1 MNQTNRVLIVVTNGK
16 QLDDG
21 PLAGVWW
28 SEVAEPIEEF
38 AARGYEV
45 TIASPKGGEAL
56 VDPASMKEAGE
67 GAEHSYKKWLSDTMP
82 LSKAKTQDYEAIFL
96 AGGHGAMFDLP
107 HDVHLQ
113 NLLTDFVTAG
123 KPIGAVCHGV
133 AGLVGAKLDTS
144 NRLVENKRLTGFTNA
159 EEAGTPLQGRLP
171 FLLETRLRE
180 LEAKFVAGPDFA
192 EHVEVDGGLVTGQNP
207 ASSRAAARA
216 VAELIVAD
224 KPLEH
229 RQGRVP
235 GGVAR

>member
-1 MNQTNRVLIVVTNGK
+1 MQKTNQVLIVVTNGK
-16 QLDDG
+16 QLDG
-21 PLAGVWW
+21 GVLAGVWW
-28 SEVAEPIEEF
+28 SEVAEPIEAF

-56 VDPASMKEAGE
+56 VDPASMKDAGE
-67 GAEHSYKKWLSDTMP
+67 SAEHSYRKWLSDTMP
-82 LSKAKTQDYEAIFL
+82 LRKAKTQDYQAIFL
-96 AGGHGAMFDLP
+96 AGGHGAMFDFP
-107 HDVHLQ
+107 QDVHLQ

-144 NRLVENKRLTGFTNA
+144 NPLVENKTLTGFTNA
-159 EEAGTPLQGRLP
+159 EEAQTPLQGRLP
-171 FLLETRLRE
+171 FLLETKLKE
-180 LEAKFVAGPDFA
+180 LEAKFVAGPDYA

-207 ASSRAAARA
+207 ASSRAAAIA
-216 VAELIVAD
+216 VADLIAAG

-235 GGVAR
+235 GGVGQ

>member
-1 MNQTNRVLIVVTNGK
+1 MEKTNKVLIVVTNGR
-16 QLDDG
+16 QLEDG

-38 AARGYEV
+38 KAQGLEV

-56 VDPASMKEAGE
+56 VDPASLKDAGE
-67 GAEHSYKKWLSDTMP
+67 HAEHHYKKWLSSTTE
-82 LSKAKTQDYEAIFL
+82 LKKAKTQDYDAIFL
-96 AGGHGAMFDLP
+96 AGGHGAMFDFP

-144 NRLVENKRLTGFTNA
+144 NPLVENKRLTGFTNA
-159 EEAGTPLQGRLP
+159 EEASSPLQSKLP
-171 FLLETRLRE
+171 FLLETKLKQ
-180 LEAKFVAGPDFA
+180 LEAHFDAGPDFA
-192 EHVEVDGGLVTGQNP
+192 EHVVVDGGLVTGQNP

-216 VAELIVAD
+216 VAELIGVQ

-235 GGVAR
+235 GGVNG

>member
-1 MNQTNRVLIVVTNGK
+1 MQKTNKVLIVVTNGK
-16 QLDDG
+16 QLDGG
-21 PLAGVWW
+21 PIAGVWW

-38 AARGYEV
+38 AARGFEV

-56 VDPASMKEAGE
+56 VDPASMKDAGE
-67 GAEHSYKKWLSDTMP
+67 HAEHRYQKWLSDTMP
-82 LSKAKTQDYEAIFL
+82 LRQAKTQDFAAIFL

-144 NRLVENKRLTGFTNA
+144 NPLVENKRLTGFTNA
-159 EEAGTPLQGRLP
+159 EEAKTALEGRLP
-171 FLLETRLRE
+171 FLLETKLRE
-180 LEAKFVAGPDFA
+180 LEANFVAAPDYT
-192 EHVEVDGGLVTGQNP
+192 EHIEVDGGLVTGQNP

-216 VAELIVAD
+216 VADLIAAD

-235 GGVAR
+235 GGVGQ